1 MWVFLFFKV
10 GFFSLSGP
18 SKSLTEEQ
26 DARPRSQLW
35 PHRSEQSPNPLPRPS
50 RRSQPRGELRASN
63 GGFLNLFVFLF
74 SRPPDC
80 FKPRQDR
87 AWTIRSSARSLA
99 GKTSQLCP
107 SRRGRGAS
115 QRFPL
120 NTLTNN
126 CNWDSL
132 SPHMFCSFLTRSHQ
146 PLSLFSGQERGPGP
160 GTAPRRPEQ
169 SREEPR

>member
-132 SPHMFCSFLTRSHQ
+132 SPHMFCSFLTRSH
-146 PLSLFSGQERGPGP
+146 
-160 GTAPRRPEQ
+160 
-169 SREEPR
+169 